1 MRRLGTFSI
10 TRLCFRTISKKP
22 DLVTE
27 LYRYRITKDIQR
39 KQTLGGKGFL

>member
-10 TRLCFRTISKKP
+10 TRLCFRTVSKKP

-27 LYRYRITKDIQR
+27 LYSYRIPKDIQR
-39 KQTLGGKGFL
+39 KQRLGGKGVL

>member
-10 TRLCFRTISKKP
+10 TRLCFRTVSKKP

-27 LYRYRITKDIQR
+27 LYRYRMPKDIQR
-39 KQTLGGKGFL
+39 KQRLAGKGVL